1 MNQAKN
7 EEQREHSDGDGDVY
21 CDGNNDGAADTNT
34 PVIPPQIPLYVPPMQ
49 AAVQQSYI
57 PAHNPLEN
65 IPTERTRCAWYP
77 KCKKNRIICKGL
89 NRKNCIHFKHRD
101 GDEDFVNEMLS
112 EKKELKKQRDREMK
126 RIKRR
131 RLRTNI

>member
-1 MNQAKN
+1 MYVGLCRLIQ
-7 EEQREHSDGDGDVY
+7 GIGM
-21 CDGNNDGAADTNT
+21 AAIFVFFSAVRTT
-34 PVIPPQIPLYVPPMQ
+34 H
-49 AAVQQSYI
+49 AGAVQQSYI